1 MTPTTSSRR
10 WASSRRPRRRRRWTR
25 CWRPV
30 MEAVRCTVACECVYV
45 RAQAIKA
52 MIWMQ
57 SEYEASDE
65 LKATLMG
72 ELDDPAWPAA
82 LLNDLLLTLHARFK
96 ATPDMAVTILD
107 LASLFVTRVP
117 SKVDT
122 TTLQALWKTCL
133 VGCGPQGK
141 HLALEA
147 VSTVLDLPPPPPPT
161 LPSSPGATAAVGLAS
176 ISHPR
181 SAIALQRIVQAAIW
195 FLGENA
201 NFAAGEYAWESATPP
216 GAALML
222 LDAERMVAAAGVRN
236 PTLAQ
241 AMQRLQRCATS
252 GAWEDRVVAVYALMT
267 VALRSG
273 EPYRLQI
280 YEFFHALFYGG
291 APPARCGGMALGVSN
306 GEDRGASGTGLGGII
321 APMLRVL
328 DEMYRCQDT
337 MMRDIRLHEFSG
349 EEWQEEQLERI
360 FDMHERLMD
369 LALLFCFVPR
379 HKYLPLGPMSARLVA
394 QYRVRRGMEA
404 AVGRSEAELRASLEG
419 LLRHTGAAP
428 KDASLFPPLTLLEPL
443 PDFPAAG
450 ALKVPDIL
458 GGGRDE
464 SVSVPATPRRYE
476 GLASAFDAVAG
487 EAGLASNFDD
497 VYASS
502 LLEADDDAES
512 EVSDGSASP
521 TPSTTAQ
528 AFGNIRSWDEE
539 SLSED
544 KGGKEASAGQAAGRA
559 QGGEEEEDEGYDYEA
574 EIRRRAG
581 GSGAKQRGR
590 ALYAFIAGDEDELPL
605 SVGEEVEIEYEA
617 DGWYHARK
625 LNPGADGKLAGFVPV
640 LYLDTR

>member
-1 MTPTTSSRR
+1 MLHAALRAVAEVGKARAAALSLGLFTEAPQVPQDDANDFQQAMGKQQAPKEKATVDSLL
-10 WASSRRPRRRRRWTR
+10 AA
-25 CWRPV
+25 V

-96 ATPDMAVTILD
+96 PLCH
-107 LASLFVTRVP
+107 TRA
-117 SKVDT
+117 
-122 TTLQALWKTCL
+122 LQSRHHHAA
-133 VGCGPQGK
+133 GP
-141 HLALEA
+141 LEA
-147 VSTVLDLPPPPPPT
+147 RCWTCPPSPPT

-201 NFAAGEYAWESATPP
+201 NFEYAWESATPP

-252 GAWEDRVVAVYALMT
+252 GAWEDRVVAVYA
-267 VALRSG
+267 ADD
-273 EPYRLQI
+273 
-280 YEFFHALFYGG
+280 GG
-291 APPARCGGMALGVSN
+291 AAVGRTVPPADLRVRGMALGVSN

-360 FDMHERLMD
+360 FDMHERPHGPRA
-369 LALLFCFVPR
+369 ALLLRAAPQVP
-379 HKYLPLGPMSARLVA
+379 PARPHEAMRGWVA

-404 AVGRSEAELRASLEG
+404 AVGRSEAELRAESG
-419 LLRHTGAAP
+419 GAAAP
-428 KDASLFPPLTLLEPL
+428 H
-443 PDFPAAG
+443 
-450 ALKVPDIL
+450 
-458 GGGRDE
+458 GR
-464 SVSVPATPRRYE
+464 
-476 GLASAFDAVAG
+476 
-487 EAGLASNFDD
+487 
-497 VYASS
+497 
-502 LLEADDDAES
+502 
-512 EVSDGSASP
+512 
-521 TPSTTAQ
+521 
-528 AFGNIRSWDEE
+528 
-539 SLSED
+539 
-544 KGGKEASAGQAAGRA
+544 RA
-559 QGGEEEEDEGYDYEA
+559 QGRLA
-574 EIRRRAG
+574 LPAAHPARAAARLPCSRG
-581 GSGAKQRGR
+581 PQGA
-590 ALYAFIAGDEDELPL
+590 
-605 SVGEEVEIEYEA
+605 
-617 DGWYHARK
+617 
-625 LNPGADGKLAGFVPV
+625 
-640 LYLDTR
+640 

>member
-1 MTPTTSSRR
+1 
-10 WASSRRPRRRRRWTR
+10 
-25 CWRPV
+25 
-30 MEAVRCTVACECVYV
+30 
-45 RAQAIKA
+45 
-52 MIWMQ
+52 
-57 SEYEASDE
+57 
-65 LKATLMG
+65 
-72 ELDDPAWPAA
+72 
-82 LLNDLLLTLHARFK
+82 
-96 ATPDMAVTILD
+96 
-107 LASLFVTRVP
+107 
-117 SKVDT
+117 
-122 TTLQALWKTCL
+122 
-133 VGCGPQGK
+133 
-141 HLALEA
+141 
-147 VSTVLDLPPPPPPT
+147 
-161 LPSSPGATAAVGLAS
+161 
-176 ISHPR
+176 
-181 SAIALQRIVQAAIW
+181 
-195 FLGENA
+195 
-201 NFAAGEYAWESATPP
+201 
-216 GAALML
+216 
-222 LDAERMVAAAGVRN
+222 
-236 PTLAQ
+236 
-241 AMQRLQRCATS
+241 
-252 GAWEDRVVAVYALMT
+252 
-267 VALRSG
+267 
-273 EPYRLQI
+273 
-280 YEFFHALFYGG
+280 
-291 APPARCGGMALGVSN
+291 MALGVSN

-521 TPSTTAQ
+521 TPPPQRRRLATS
-528 AFGNIRSWDEE
+528 
-539 SLSED
+539 
-544 KGGKEASAGQAAGRA
+544 AAGMRRA
-559 QGGEEEEDEGYDYEA
+559 CRRTRGEGSISRAGSGAGAGRRGGG
-574 EIRRRAG
+574 RRGVRLRGGDPQRAG